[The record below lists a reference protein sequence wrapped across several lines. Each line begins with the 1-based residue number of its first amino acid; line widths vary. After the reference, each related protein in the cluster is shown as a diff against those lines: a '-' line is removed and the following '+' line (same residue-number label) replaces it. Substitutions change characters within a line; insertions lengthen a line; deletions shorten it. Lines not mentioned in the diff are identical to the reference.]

1 MMREGRLGEPVVDGY
16 VWLANDVNRVGKDR
30 EARAAEHCLKREC
43 VQGDHRDGRAED
55 TPSRGLHGCGRCA
68 PRSHQNA
75 SRMPP
80 TKLRGAPAN
89 TEPVV
94 LARTLAPFCRPE
106 VALIEFARFWA
117 EAM

>member
-1 MMREGRLGEPVVDGY
+1 MVREGRLGGTLVDGY
-16 VWLANDVNRVGKDR
+16 VRLAKDVGRVGKGR
-30 EARAAEHCLKREC
+30 EASAAEHRLKRER
-43 VQGDHRDGRAED
+43 VQSDHRDSRAED
-55 TPSRGLHGCGRCA
+55 TPSQGLHGCGRCA
-68 PRSHQNA
+68 PRRHQNA

-94 LARTLAPFCRPE
+94 LARTLAPLCRPE

>member
-1 MMREGRLGEPVVDGY
+1 MVRQGRLKGTVVDGY
-16 VWLANDVNRVGKDR
+16 VRLAEDVDRAGKGR
-30 EARAAEHCLKREC
+30 EASAAEHHLKRER
-43 VQGDHRDGRAED
+43 VQGDHRDGRAAG
-55 TPSRGLHGCGRCA
+55 TPSRDLHGWGRCA
-68 PRSHQNA
+68 PRWHQNA